1 MYDVSGWDYLNV
13 SGKMDFSFYSVMA
26 SWGSLAGQMYS
37 KETPLK
43 REVKMVEEQVD
54 IEYISLHRYIRNA
67 LSDTEVL
74 ADHQLR
80 PGRST

>member
-1 MYDVSGWDYLNV
+1 
-13 SGKMDFSFYSVMA
+13 MDFSFYSVMA

-67 LSDTEVL
+67 LSGTEVL
-74 ADHQLR
+74 ADRQLR

>member
-13 SGKMDFSFYSVMA
+13 SGKMGFSFYSVMA
-26 SWGSLAGQMYS
+26 SWGSLVGQMYS
-37 KETPLK
+37 KEAPLK
-43 REVKMVEEQVD
+43 REAKMVD
-54 IEYISLHRYIRNA
+54 IEYISLHRYIRNT

-80 PGRST
+80 LGRST